1 MFQLVLVAA
10 ALTAGPSGATSGD
23 AVVRLHV
30 RPMAAPRPAL
40 KYQLLPDLGELTPGN
55 AAQEYLKCFMEQRP
69 FFYGKEGVARRN
81 GSARCRPSS
90 CGSSRSPSTAATR

>member
-1 MFQLVLVAA
+1 MFPLVLVAA

-55 AAQEYLKCFMEQRP
+55 SAQEY
-69 FFYGKEGVARRN
+69 
-81 GSARCRPSS
+81 
-90 CGSSRSPSTAATR
+90 